1 MNLCISSFK
10 MAKLV
15 RYIII
20 LIIITTGI
28 ALLAKNFLAP
38 FAWGDQTQYT
48 KIDYFNKNISK
59 YNAVYVGGSLEY
71 RHLNPTIIDS
81 TAKAHGIDFRSFN
94 FGIDGHNLPQQFRD
108 VNYYID
114 HYGEKLD
121 YVVMSLSSEPYTL
134 LSNMHTKKFVCWV
147 DIRRMYEAIKVI
159 WSLPDPIRLKRKYT
173 YVYCMTWIE
182 NIFSVG
188 MMDDILQFYEDR
200 PSFDKRYLGADKNGF
215 YPYDAEYAN
224 LISDIERDNIGL
236 NSSKE
241 NYDTNK
247 AKRDSMRNNDIA
259 TFKYLSTHQLPV
271 NTTILNLYLDL
282 YKKCKSKNIELIVI
296 MPPRG
301 RTPYT
306 LLQPIFDALPC
317 KKISLASPI
326 TYPEY
331 YAVEY
336 SYNYHHL
343 NSTGADPYS
352 REFGRKLV
360 EILTGRSLLRT
371 EFPQINPDIQ

>member
-1 MNLCISSFK
+1 MVK
-10 MAKLV
+10 VV
-15 RYIII
+15 RHI
-20 LIIITTGI
+20 LFILLITTAI
-28 ALLAKNFLAP
+28 ALVAKNVFAP

-48 KIDYFNKNISK
+48 KLDFFDKNREKFNAI
-59 YNAVYVGGSLEY
+59 YIGGSLEY
-71 RHLNPTIIDS
+71 RHLDPAIIDS
-81 TAKAHGIDFRSFN
+81 SARAHGIDFRSFN

-114 HYGEKLD
+114 NYSKNLD

-147 DIRRMYEAIKVI
+147 DFKSMKDAIAVV
-159 WSLPDPIRLKRKYT
+159 WSLNDPVRLKIKYT
-173 YVYCMTWIE
+173 YVYVMTWIE
-182 NIFSVG
+182 NIFSIG
-188 MMDDILQFYEDR
+188 MMDDIFQFYLDR
-200 PSFDKRYLGADKNGF
+200 PSFDQRYLGVKENGF

-241 NYDTNK
+241 NYDSNK
-247 AKRDSMRNNDIA
+247 AKRDSMRNADIA
-259 TFKYLSTHQLPV
+259 TFEYLTKHKLLP
-271 NTTILNLYLDL
+271 NTTMLDL
-282 YKKCKSKNIELIVI
+282 YTALHEKCKKNGIDLIVI

-326 TYPEY
+326 EYPEY

-343 NSTGADPYS
+343 NSKGAKPYS

-360 EILTGRSLLRT
+360 EIINNTNIPRT
-371 EFPQINPDIQ
+371 EFPDINDKLQ

>member
-1 MNLCISSFK
+1 MVK
-10 MAKLV
+10 VV
-15 RYIII
+15 RHI
-20 LIIITTGI
+20 LIFILIATGI
-28 ALLAKNFLAP
+28 AIVAKNMLAS

-48 KIDYFNKNISK
+48 KIDFFDKNKEKFNAI
-59 YNAVYVGGSLEY
+59 YIGGSLEY

-81 TAKAHGIDFRSFN
+81 SAQAHGIDFRSFN

-114 HYGEKLD
+114 HYNKNLD

-147 DIRRMYEAIKVI
+147 DFKSMKDAIQVA
-159 WSLPDPIRLKRKYT
+159 WSLNDPIKLKMKYT
-173 YVYCMTWIE
+173 YVYVMTWIE
-182 NIFSVG
+182 NIFSIG
-188 MMDDILQFYEDR
+188 MMDDILQFYLDR
-200 PSFDKRYLGADKNGF
+200 PTFDKRYLGTDKNGF

-247 AKRDSMRNNDIA
+247 AKRDSMRNADIA
-259 TFKYLSTHQLPV
+259 TFRFLTKHKLLP
-271 NTTILNLYLDL
+271 NATMLDL
-282 YKKCKSKNIELIVI
+282 YKELDKKCKKNGIELIVI

-306 LLQPIFDALPC
+306 LLQPIFEALPC

-326 TYPEY
+326 EYPEY

-343 NSTGADPYS
+343 NSKGAKPYS
-352 REFGRKLV
+352 REFGRKLA
-360 EILTGRSLLRT
+360 EILSHTKIPRT
-371 EFPQINPDIQ
+371 EFPIVKKELQ